1 MNDKILGIILVI
13 GSVTLG
19 LLNAIYIEGI
29 LTNVSVF
36 ISLPSFVFVVVMAF
50 GLSYIDKFR
59 GNNKD
64 WNNIIRKNM
73 ITAGWIGL
81 IIGIQI
87 TFFRSLNYPDIAQ
100 DLFWK
105 STILGLGYSLNS
117 LLYGYI
123 LSPILSVLLKK

>member
-1 MNDKILGIILVI
+1 MNDKILGIILVT

-36 ISLPSFVFVVVMAF
+36 ISLPSFVFVVLMAF
-50 GLSYIDKFR
+50 GLSYTDRFR
-59 GNNKD
+59 GSNED

-73 ITAGWIGL
+73 IIAGWIGL
-81 IIGIQI
+81 IIGVQI
-87 TFFRSLNYPDIAQ
+87 TFFRSTNYPDIAQ
-100 DLFWK
+100 DMFWK
-105 STILGLGYSLNS
+105 TTIIGLGYSLNS

-123 LSPILSVLLKK
+123 LGPVLGVLLKK

>member
-19 LLNAIYIEGI
+19 LLNAIYIEGT
-29 LTNVSVF
+29 LTNASVF
-36 ISLPSFVFVVVMAF
+36 ISLQSFVFVVVMAF
-50 GLSYIDKFR
+50 GLSYIDRFR
-59 GNNKD
+59 GSDKD

-73 ITAGWIGL
+73 IIAGWIGL

-87 TFFRSLNYPDIAQ
+87 TFFRSVSYTEITQ
-100 DLFWK
+100 DMFWQ
-105 STILGLGYSLNS
+105 STILGLGYSLNP

-123 LSPILSVLLKK
+123 LSPILCALLKK